1 MKALIEHIAKS
12 LVDRPDEVSV
22 QETGGEQTTII
33 ELRVANDD
41 LGKVIGKAGKMAQA
55 LRVIVA
61 AAAVRAGKRCVL
73 EIIDK

>member
-22 QETGGEQTTII
+22 QETEGEQTTII

-61 AAAVRAGKRCVL
+61 AAAVRVGKRCVL

>member
-12 LVDRPDEVSV
+12 LVDRPDDVSV
-22 QETGGEQTTII
+22 QEMEGEQTTIL
-33 ELRVANDD
+33 ELRVANED

-55 LRVIVA
+55 MRVIVA